1 MSCLNKKIQK
11 NFLSLLVLC
20 IVLLSGCGLTVTKVE
35 STTQPTT
42 SAGEIETETAEAAT
56 ILTTTQE
63 EKSTLPTQNKTEA
76 VTSAEKTTVKKE
88 KSTTAQKS
96 TATQVKTVICTVEI
110 ECKKILENIDNLR
123 SEKRA
128 FLPSDGYILK
138 STTVTVKEGST
149 AFDVLK
155 KVCAE
160 NVCTDNCQYCKK
172 SGIQLE
178 HVYSPSYDSEYVRGI
193 HQLYEK
199 DCGTRSGWM
208 YSVNGIFPNYGVN
221 NYKIKNGDKI
231 QFRYTCDLGEDF

>member
-11 NFLSLLVLC
+11 NFLPLLVLC

-76 VTSAEKTTVKKE
+76 VTPAEKTTVKKE

-96 TATQVKTVICTVEI
+96 TATQVKTVTCTVEI

-138 STTVTVKEGST
+138 STTVTVKEDST

-172 SGIQLE
+172 SGVQLE

>member
-1 MSCLNKKIQK
+1 MSCLNKKIK
-11 NFLSLLVLC
+11 KLFLPLLVLC

-76 VTSAEKTTVKKE
+76 VTSAKKTTVKKE
-88 KSTTAQKS
+88 KSTTTQKS
-96 TATQVKTVICTVEI
+96 TATQVKTVTCTVEI

-123 SEKRA
+123 SEKKA